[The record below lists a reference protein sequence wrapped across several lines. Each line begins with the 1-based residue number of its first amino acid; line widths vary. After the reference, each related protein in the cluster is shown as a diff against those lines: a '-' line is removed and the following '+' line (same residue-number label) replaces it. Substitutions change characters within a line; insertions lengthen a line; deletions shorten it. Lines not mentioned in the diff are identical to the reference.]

1 MGGSFCKDVQL
12 ASLMERMD
20 EEFRALV
27 QKVDRQMHDVVR
39 RHPPLTL
46 PPPRPP
52 FEALVRIVAG
62 QQLSVKAA
70 ATIMSRIE
78 DELDGDISPQGV
90 QKIGFHAL
98 RGAGLSGA
106 KCQSVLCIAEFAGTD
121 ADHLQTVI
129 DKPWDELRPILLS
142 LQGIGPWSADM
153 YAMLGL
159 GMQDIFSSGDLGL
172 RVAMETHL
180 GVPQKQKP
188 AVYDQRALCW
198 RPYRTMASMHLWH
211 SLKPDAVRFAE

>member
-1 MGGSFCKDVQL
+1 M
-12 ASLMERMD
+12 MERMD
-20 EEFRALV
+20 EEFRAHV
-27 QKVDRQMHDVVR
+27 QKVDPQMHRIVHQ
-39 RHPPLTL
+39 HPPLTL

-98 RGAGLSGA
+98 RGTGLSGA
-106 KCQSVLCIAEFAGTD
+106 KSRSVLRIAEFAGTD

-180 GVPQKQKP
+180 GVPQKQKT
-188 AVYDQRALCW
+188 AVYDQRALSW
-198 RPYRTMASMHLWH
+198 RPYRTMASLHLWH
-211 SLKPDAVRFAE
+211 SLKPDAVRFAK

>member
-1 MGGSFCKDVQL
+1 M
-12 ASLMERMD
+12 MERMD
-20 EEFRALV
+20 EEFRAHV
-27 QKVDRQMHDVVR
+27 QKVDPQMHQIVH

-70 ATIMSRIE
+70 ATVVSRIE
-78 DELDGDISPQGV
+78 NALDGNISPQSVRKVGHD
-90 QKIGFHAL
+90 GL
-98 RGAGLSGA
+98 RLAGLSGA
-106 KCQSVLCIAEFAGTD
+106 KSRSVLCIAEFAGTD
-121 ADHLQTVI
+121 AIHLQSLL
-129 DKPWDELRPILLS
+129 DQPWEEVRPILLS